1 MHNKINF
8 KQLEK
13 LLKSL
18 NFEIVK
24 GSHYV
29 FKNDKHGSIV
39 ITRSFRTN
47 EIIPLNLLSN
57 IRKSLSSKGVISEVE
72 FDKKLE
78 EL

>member
-18 NFEIVK
+18 NFEISRVK

-57 IRKSLSSKGVISEVE
+57 IRKPL
-72 FDKKLE
+72 L
-78 EL
+78 